1 MKHLLILLAS
11 LVLFACGG
19 SDSGGSTEEVM
30 ETDEETAETVGAD
43 VANSMQGAMEKAAA
57 VGDTMQEHKD
67 AVDEAVEEA
76 D

>member
-1 MKHLLILLAS
+1 
-11 LVLFACGG
+11 
-19 SDSGGSTEEVM
+19 M

-43 VANSMQGAMEKAAA
+43 VADSMQGAMEKAAA
-57 VGDTMQEHKD
+57 VGDTMEEHKD